1 MQAATIAA
9 FGDLNVLNFG
19 EVPTPS
25 RKSGHVLIKIEAVGT
40 NYYGTLV
47 RSGAVSRT
55 IPLPHVIDVVGHIE
69 LSLSLRD
76 RGHHHAVGRDCL
88 ADRLLGRTLVLSWSN

>member
-1 MQAATIAA
+1 MQAATIAT

-25 RKSGHVLIKIEAVGT
+25 PKAGHALIKMGAVGT
-40 NYYGTLV
+40 NYYDALV

-55 IPLPHVIDVVGHIE
+55 IPLPATVSPTG
-69 LSLSLRD
+69 
-76 RGHHHAVGRDCL
+76 C
-88 ADRLLGRTLVLSWSN
+88 

>member
-25 RKSGHVLIKIEAVGT
+25 SKSGHVLIKIEAVGT
-40 NYYGTLV
+40 N
-47 RSGAVSRT
+47 
-55 IPLPHVIDVVGHIE
+55 
-69 LSLSLRD
+69 
-76 RGHHHAVGRDCL
+76 
-88 ADRLLGRTLVLSWSN
+88 LL

>member
-25 RKSGHVLIKIEAVGT
+25 PKSGHVLIKIEAVDT
-40 NYYGTLV
+40 N
-47 RSGAVSRT
+47 
-55 IPLPHVIDVVGHIE
+55 
-69 LSLSLRD
+69 
-76 RGHHHAVGRDCL
+76 
-88 ADRLLGRTLVLSWSN
+88 LL

>member
-19 EVPTPS
+19 KVPTPS
-25 RKSGHVLIKIEAVGT
+25 PRKITCSSKIGAIGT
-40 NYYGTLV
+40 NYYDTLV

-55 IPLPHVIDVVGHIE
+55 IP
-69 LSLSLRD
+69 
-76 RGHHHAVGRDCL
+76 
-88 ADRLLGRTLVLSWSN
+88 